1 MSALDMSNDE
11 KENGCDAKSTRICIC
26 HIFYIAFVLF
36 IKAFQLLVWLK
47 IMQDPRALYKNM
59 CSCNILLEYF
69 TLMAQPDVT
78 LILDLDVLK
87 DDSTIKVRVI
97 NLWNLFSFYN
107 KDELISIE
115 LILIDEQDTKI
126 QTNVLRK
133 NIYRFKNILK
143 DGLTFYIKC
152 PSFAS
157 QRMNGFTL
165 TRQDHKL
172 TFLHNTVVT
181 ESHDF
186 SGPTFGFEFVDYQ
199 SVISLAHPQNMAID
213 VIGLVV
219 AIGEMGRDSE
229 DMKKHRLNIQI
240 QDANGLQLNVNLWGD
255 FAYKLQ
261 DFLHN
266 NPHNLRMIVILQ
278 FAKLSI
284 WRDRPTVNTYFS
296 VSKLFINTDIDEIN
310 AFKKSLDGDD
320 SPDSSTNTFTLLKSN
335 KVSEHD
341 DFMIYDSDTCPRQYR
356 YTYLNHLGFSTA
368 FYPGEI
374 NALKGLKLAFEISIK
389 NFNVSKKNNQ
399 YSICRVSDDEK
410 LIEELENKLTV
421 SQVGNSQSF
430 DVAEADFESQDT
442 RSLKDAISGTDDN
455 ITPSTVD
462 KNSATSPMKNLNTP
476 KVLKRNL
483 EKTMDAIYAR
493 ERRKK
498 RKLYLDNKK
507 SKKIYTAESSQPI
520 PIAHGSINTTDST
533 NAKERRKIRK
543 LYLDNK
549 KSKKNSNTSTHQKS
563 SITHVSYMSKND
575 VYNRRHHLLSVDNY
589 RNGNYIC
596 SNNIQTPL
604 SINNDNSVFGLG
616 MTSTGH
622 STIIQKS
629 SSIKLPRGKHQLK
642 RKTTHI
648 SPIPMI
654 DLTLDEEINDEHII
668 EDVFRGTSKD
678 YLDHG
683 DQIVVCQICHAK
695 LWTDE
700 SVRGKKKRNTSYS
713 LCCGYGKVELPPL
726 KEAPSSYKNLYHS
739 VDSKSKHFM
748 KNIRRYN
755 SMFSFT
761 SMGGKVDSTIN
772 TGNAPYIFRISGQN
786 YHSMGSLL
794 PSSGCTPKFCQLYIY
809 DTDNEISNRS
819 TSIGGTTRASSS
831 TSRSYDLQIIE
842 FLKVMLDSNN
852 ALVKSYRMVRD
863 NLHENPGANLKLRLI
878 GKREQDGRTYN
889 LPTSSEIAALIVGDI
904 CDSIEKRDIIVET
917 SSGLLK
923 RISELHPSYLALQYP
938 LLFPYGDDGY
948 RVDILH
954 RGVTSSSNSKR
965 PTCTMREFFAYRI
978 QDRDQSFSLI
988 LNAKRLFQQF
998 LVDSYTMIE
1007 SERLYFIRKQHKIL
1021 RCESYDNLRNHQA
1034 SGSTDIS
1041 NVGQRVILP
1050 SSFIGGARYM
1060 MQNYLDAMSLCKW
1073 FGYPDFFITFTC
1085 NPKWPEVQRFLNDT
1099 PLHPEDRPD
1108 ILCRLFK
1115 IKLDAFIKDLR
1126 ENEIFGMVQAVVY
1139 TIEFQK
1145 RGLPHS
1151 HICLFMHSDYKLPT
1165 VEYIDPIISAE
1176 IPDIDEDREL
1186 YSLVKEFMIHGPC
1199 GAENFNCP
1207 CMVDGKCSK
1216 NFQKQFCNHTS
1227 VDPDGFPLYRRRND
1241 GNFVEKSGVRY
1252 PAVIRL
1258 PFHLPGQQQVIYEAD
1273 DDIEDVLDRPSVAS
1287 SMFISWM
1294 KCNEINKE
1302 ARKLT
1307 YVEFPTKFVWK
1318 PKLLSWQPRK
1328 VGHSIGRIH
1337 SVSPKLG
1344 ETYFLR
1350 ILLNKVKGPKS
1361 FEEIRTTNGE
1371 ICSSFKDACY
1381 NLGLLDD
1388 DKEYI
1393 EAIKEASVYGSD
1405 CVGKHM
1411 GIPVRWNSL
1420 YSTKEIKVSSIVRT
1434 GLSLNEDQIKNLT
1447 LFDIEQIL
1455 LRNNSSLKNYRRMP
1469 YPDADLVS
1477 SSNNRLIAEELDYD
1491 IPNLKNEFDRLFDSL
1506 TDEQRNI
1513 FLDIMAKVKNNKG
1526 GVFFIYGYG
1535 GTGRTAHSQ
1544 FIIPINLTEDSYC
1557 RINPKSDLASLVRK
1571 ASLIIWDEAPMVHK
1585 HAFEALDRTL
1595 KDILRFVDP
1604 TNSNIPFGGKVVVFG
1619 GDFRQILPVVPGGSR
1634 QNIVNASLSSSYLW
1648 QQCQV
1653 HNLTKN
1659 MRLTV
1664 GSDSSD
1670 VHHRIKSFSNWLLD
1684 IGEGNLGG
1692 PNDGEAIVDIPEDIL
1707 INDPCDPIGSL
1718 INFVYPSILENFNI
1732 AGYFQE
1738 RAILAPKN
1746 EVVQEI
1752 NDRLLKL
1759 IPGEQKEY
1767 LSSDSLCQ
1775 SEFVH
1780 DQFDANLYSPDV
1792 LNGLKIS
1799 GSTKMTTTLHWL

>member
-1 MSALDMSNDE
+1 M
-11 KENGCDAKSTRICIC
+11 I
-26 HIFYIAFVLF
+26 
-36 IKAFQLLVWLK
+36 
-47 IMQDPRALYKNM
+47 
-59 CSCNILLEYF
+59 
-69 TLMAQPDVT
+69 LMAQPDVT
-78 LILDLDVLK
+78 LISDLDVLK

-107 KDELISIE
+107 KDELFSIE
-115 LILIDEQDTKI
+115 LILIDEQGTKI
-126 QTNVLRK
+126 QANVLRK

-143 DGLTFYIKC
+143 DGLAFYIKC

-172 TFLHNTVVT
+172 TFLHNTVVM

-186 SGPTFGFEFVDYQ
+186 SRPTFGFEFVDYQ

-219 AIGEMGRDSE
+219 AIGEMGRDNE
-229 DMKKHRLNIQI
+229 DMKKHPNPRCKVCCFNIFFFGYLHYI
-240 QDANGLQLNVNLWGD
+240 IIISSNLKLLFRNGLQLNVNLWGD

-278 FAKLSI
+278 FEKLSI

-341 DFMIYDSDTCPRQYR
+341 DFMVNFQLKTIADVSEPVEIYDSDTCPRQYR

-374 NALKGLKLAFEISIK
+374 NALKGLKLAFKISIK

-483 EKTMDAIYAR
+483 EKNLLN
-493 ERRKK
+493 
-498 RKLYLDNKK
+498 LYLLHMVF
-507 SKKIYTAESSQPI
+507 ILA
-520 PIAHGSINTTDST
+520 NTVQLTLQILQML
-533 NAKERRKIRK
+533 KRGEK
-543 LYLDNK
+543 LEN
-549 KSKKNSNTSTHQKS
+549 
-563 SITHVSYMSKND
+563 

-596 SNNIQTPL
+596 NNNIQTPL

-668 EDVFRGTSKD
+668 EDITWIMETRLLYVRFVMQNYGQMNQ
-678 YLDHG
+678 LE
-683 DQIVVCQICHAK
+683 AK
-695 LWTDE
+695 K
-700 SVRGKKKRNTSYS
+700 GNTSYS

-1007 SERLYFIRKQHKIL
+1007 SERLYFIRKQQKIL

-1050 SSFIGGARYM
+1050 SSFTGGARYM

-1126 ENEIFGMVQAVVY
+1126 ENENFGMVQA
-1139 TIEFQK
+1139 
-1145 RGLPHS
+1145 
-1151 HICLFMHSDYKLPT
+1151 
-1165 VEYIDPIISAE
+1165 
-1176 IPDIDEDREL
+1176 DIDEDREL

-1207 CMVDGKCSK
+1207 CMVDRKCSK
-1216 NFQKQFCNHTS
+1216 NFPKQFCNHTS

-1252 PAVIRL
+1252 PAMIRL
-1258 PFHLPGQQQVIYEAD
+1258 PFHLPGQQQVVYEAD

-1344 ETYFLR
+1344 EAYFLR

-1361 FEEIRTTNGE
+1361 FEEIRTVNGE

-1393 EAIKEASVYGSD
+1393 EAIKEASVSGSGFYLRFLFATMLLSSSLCKPEIVWENTWEYLSD
-1405 CVGKHM
+1405 
-1411 GIPVRWNSL
+1411 GIL
-1420 YSTKEIKVSSIVRT
+1420 YTQQKRLKSP

-1447 LFDIEQIL
+1447 LFEIEQIL

-1469 YPDADLVS
+1469 YPDVDLVS

-1526 GVFFIYGYG
+1526 CVFFIYGYG
-1535 GTGRTAHSQ
+1535 GTGKTFLWKTISAAIRSKGEIVLNVASSGIASLLLTGGRTAHSR

-1648 QQCQV
+1648 Q
-1653 HNLTKN
+1653 
-1659 MRLTV
+1659 
-1664 GSDSSD
+1664 
-1670 VHHRIKSFSNWLLD
+1670 
-1684 IGEGNLGG
+1684 
-1692 PNDGEAIVDIPEDIL
+1692 
-1707 INDPCDPIGSL
+1707 
-1718 INFVYPSILENFNI
+1718 
-1732 AGYFQE
+1732 
-1738 RAILAPKN
+1738 
-1746 EVVQEI
+1746 
-1752 NDRLLKL
+1752 
-1759 IPGEQKEY
+1759 
-1767 LSSDSLCQ
+1767 
-1775 SEFVH
+1775 
-1780 DQFDANLYSPDV
+1780 
-1792 LNGLKIS
+1792 
-1799 GSTKMTTTLHWL
+1799 